1 MIGTYAS
8 AALICAAS
16 MLVGRAI
23 LSLSG
28 RGGSRSWLA
37 PAVGFGAMITVTG
50 FLARAPGHATS
61 AALGSIVL
69 VAVAALVLWR
79 RPGRVE
85 GSIWLGVLVA
95 FVVALILS
103 IPFAVSGRWGLLGVG
118 FNNDLGLHLAW
129 AEWLRSGLGPTPE
142 AGYPLGPHALA
153 DTVAVLP
160 GIGLGQAFVGEILA
174 IGVLTALT
182 ALVALGDLGPGRR
195 VTAAALVAITY
206 LGASYY
212 AQGTFKETAEALFVL
227 AFAVYL
233 FDLDRRRASKETHGS
248 VSGPS
253 AGWWWVLVPL
263 ALAGGI
269 FFSYSFAGL
278 AWPVGILVFW
288 AATVPE
294 IRAELRPARLARTL
308 LRPKPLLAIVVLGG
322 LTVTLMLVGPFAFVH
337 GFNRV
342 AGTNTYGPVSPLEAL
357 GVWPASNY
365 RLSAVG
371 GPHLTGLAGAIGV
384 LAVVLGSAWWLR
396 RREFALPVA
405 LAACAVLYLA
415 SLATSGEYSQ
425 AKALMIAAPLA
436 MLVAIRPLLFE
447 LGGRSSRRIAEE
459 SATASDAGEPDR
471 FSGRSDRRIA
481 AGTATSAGLVR
492 VGWGVLAVAFAAG
505 AVYSS
510 LLVLRDAPVGAP
522 GHGAELQAF
531 MPVVKGEPVLY
542 AGQDR
547 YAAHELMGADTH
559 VPLVEFP
566 DAEVSASPEKPFDT
580 GDAYSP
586 IDFDSFSQA
595 TLARFPYVITG
606 RAAWNSEAPRG
617 FRRVAATPS
626 YLLWK
631 RTGPL
636 PTDRHVLL
644 EGTEPAAHADC
655 AAPELRILTA
665 NPGRASLF
673 PGAAIGGKGRWSP
686 GADLET
692 GESASQTLA
701 LPAGDWLLSLQYF
714 SPFGLTLS
722 APGLRQPLKAAQD
735 GQRPTTISL
744 ASNGQF
750 WPAGE
755 IRSDGESIRFTVTA
769 EEPSALQRLT
779 GYSGK
784 AILGELAAI
793 KDEPRRLVPL
803 NQACSSWIDW
813 YESSE
818 SP

>member
-8 AALICAAS
+8 ATLICAAS

-23 LSLSG
+23 LSLAG
-28 RGGSRSWLA
+28 GGGSRSWLA
-37 PAVGFGAMITVTG
+37 PAAGFGAMITVTG

-61 AALGSIVL
+61 AALGAIVL

-195 VTAAALVAITY
+195 VAGATLVAITY

-233 FDLDRRRASKETHGS
+233 FDLDRRRASRAAHGS

-278 AWPVGILVFW
+278 AWPVGIVVFW

-342 AGTNTYGPVSPLEAL
+342 AGTNTYGPVSPLETL

-365 RLSAVG
+365 RLSAAG
-371 GPHLTGLAGAIGV
+371 GAHLTGLAGTIGV

-396 RREFALPVA
+396 RREFAIPVA

-415 SLATSGEYSQ
+415 ALATSGEYSQ

-436 MLVAIRPLLFE
+436 MLLAIRPLLFE

-481 AGTATSAGLVR
+481 AGTATSTGLVR
-492 VGWGVLAVAFAAG
+492 VGWGVLAVAFVAG

-510 LLVLRDAPVGAP
+510 LLVLRDAPVGPP

-595 TLARFPYVITG
+595 TLARFPFVITG

-631 RTGPL
+631 RMGPL

-644 EGTEPAAHADC
+644 EGTQPAAHADC

-686 GADLET
+686 GAELET

-750 WPAGE
+750 WPAGKVH
-755 IRSDGESIRFTVTA
+755 SDGGPVRFTVTA
-769 EEPSALQRLT
+769 DDSSTLQRLT

-784 AILGELAAI
+784 AVLGELAAV

-803 NQACSSWIDW
+803 VHACGSWVDW